1 MTQGQYLLGIDMGT
15 GGARAGIF
23 DLSGKLKGTYATE
36 WDTTFPRPG
45 HAEQDPETWWT
56 CVVEAVRGAVAAS
69 GASPDEI
76 AGIGV
81 DATSATVIALDR
93 NNQVLRPA
101 LLWMDVRA
109 AEEADALTATG
120 DQALKYSGFGQV
132 SAEWGAPKCMWLR
145 DHEPEVFDEAAVI
158 ADCTDWL
165 VNRLTGEW
173 TMSLNHASC
182 KYFYDSDTGGWPV
195 SLYEK
200 VNAVDILEKF
210 PQTLLPLG
218 TKVAGLSLS
227 AANELGLKRGTPVAE
242 GCIDAYAGAIGLGC
256 VVPGKMALITGSSHC
271 MIGQSATP
279 VHGKGLWG
287 SFTDAVIEG
296 EYTLEG
302 GQVSTGSV
310 VAWFKKTFAKQSTQD
325 ALARGCDPYDIL
337 NEEAAKLP
345 IGSDGLVMLDHF
357 QGNRSPYSDAR
368 SRGVFWGL
376 TLSHT
381 EYHMYRAI
389 LEGICF
395 GSESIFQAMRENGY
409 PLEQIV
415 VSGGPAKS
423 DFWMQMHADV
433 SNTPLVFTDV
443 TEGPMMGSAM
453 MGGVAAGIF
462 SNLPEAAEAMVN
474 VVKTLEPNPKAHHE
488 YAYNYQAY
496 LDTYPAMKP
505 LMNSMVRHLAAK
517 H

>member
-1 MTQGQYLLGIDMGT
+1 MAQGPFLLGIDMGT

-23 DLSGKLKGTYATE
+23 DTQGKLKGTCATE
-36 WDTTFPRPG
+36 WDTRFPHPG
-45 HAEQDPETWWT
+45 YAEQDPEQWWQ
-56 CVVEAVRGAVAAS
+56 CVTQAVKGAVANA
-69 GASPDEI
+69 GIAADQI

-81 DATSATVIALDR
+81 DSTSATVVAVDR

-109 AEEADALTATG
+109 AEEADALAATG
-120 DQALKYSGFGQV
+120 DPALKYSGFGPV
-132 SAEWGAPKCMWLR
+132 SAEWGAPKSIWLR
-145 DHEPEVFDEAAVI
+145 DNEPEVYEEAKII

-165 VNRLTGEW
+165 INRLTGEW
-173 TMSLNHASC
+173 TMSLNHAAC
-182 KYFYDSDTGGWPV
+182 KYFYDSSTGGWPV

-200 VNAVDILEKF
+200 AGAKDILDKF
-210 PQTLLPLG
+210 PKTLLPLG
-218 TKVAGLSLS
+218 TKVGGLSLS
-227 AANELGLKRGTPVAE
+227 AANDLGLKRGTPVAE
-242 GCIDAYAGAIGLGC
+242 GCIDAYAGAIGLG
-256 VVPGKMALITGSSHC
+256 VVRPGKMALITGSSHC
-271 MIGQSATP
+271 MIGQSPTP

-287 SFTDAVIEG
+287 SFTDAVIKG

-302 GQVSTGSV
+302 GQISTGSV
-310 VAWFKKTFAKQSTQD
+310 VAWFKNTFAKKANQV
-325 ALARGCDPYDIL
+325 ALERGCDPYDIL

-345 IGSDGLVMLDHF
+345 IGSDGLILLDHF

-368 SRGVFWGL
+368 SRGMFWGL

-381 EYHMYRAI
+381 EFHLYRAI

-433 SNTPLVFTDV
+433 SNTPMIFTDV

-462 SNLPEAAEAMVN
+462 ADLPEAADQMVN
-474 VVKTLEPNPKAHHE
+474 VVKQIDPNPAAHEE

-496 LDTYPAMKP
+496 LDTYPAMKD
-505 LMNSMVRHLAAK
+505 LMNSMVRHIAK
-517 H
+517 KN